1 MNFHSLDYFLVL
13 AREKNFTRAAE
24 ALHITQQSLSSHIA
38 GLEKELGC
46 TLLVRR
52 TPLELTYAG
61 RKFLHY
67 AESIGQTRQTM
78 EREFCDISEN
88 QKGELRVGIGYTRG
102 RAIMPHLIPAFQRQY
117 PNVEITL
124 LEGSNDAIQKALL
137 SGGIDLAIAGFP
149 HPLPGVVLEDYY
161 LEHIV
166 LCLSDGLLAQ
176 CGIDLDTHRG
186 EIAAGNLSALCDCPF
201 VLGSAEDIG
210 GRIGRGLLR
219 SSGVS
224 PVSKAT
230 SENVETLLALCEQGV
245 GACFCPENLLQTA
258 LSPEQLARFGQQA
271 ENRHFGKPSGLMDQ
285 LACALDG
292 AVYIDFAAGEIAP
305 VAAPFADMGLTLSL
319 TDTGGSHAGLTT
331 AYAALPADMCRVA
344 RRFGAETLSQ
354 VDPADFYA
362 HRQPGLADDRA
373 AHFFEENARVPLMRD
388 ALVHRDA
395 ETYLRLMNASG
406 RSSEQLLR
414 NIRAT
419 LFIDGEAV
427 REEFGEIGFSERGI
441 EGAVALRM
449 SRDAV
454 DALIDGRRVKLSLDL
469 KPALTVEIL
478 QERIRREIAEM
489 PEEEFFA
496 ELLRKLLPK
505 PLVMPVCKEL
515 DIQSKTYV
523 KKIGDKEI
531 DRLIALLKGFVLPIS
546 DYAPFEYAVVT
557 AGGVRCDEVNRYTM
571 ESLKVKGL
579 YFAGEVLDLDANTGG
594 YNLQIAFSTGRLA
607 GQLKQ

>member
-1 MNFHSLDYFLVL
+1 MYDVIIIGAGAAGMMAAGTAAQNGKKVLVI
-13 AREKNFTRAAE
+13 EKM
-24 ALHITQQSLSSHIA
+24 
-38 GLEKELGC
+38 EK
-46 TLLVRR
+46 
-52 TPLELTYAG
+52 AG
-61 RKFLHY
+61 RKIRITGKGRCNLTNARPPEEF
-67 AESIGQTRQTM
+67 AEQVRTNADFFATAFAEFNNRATIRFFERRGLKLDFERGDRVFPHSGKAWDVANTLEEWCRDNGVEFWFHTRVTGLM
-78 EREFCDISEN
+78 TLGGKIFGVRYMNRRGFERKEEAA
-88 QKGELRVGIGYTRG
+88 RVIVATGGLSSPATGSTGDGYTF
-102 RAIMPHLIPAFQRQY
+102 AS
-117 PNVEITL
+117 E
-124 LEGSNDAIQKALL
+124 
-137 SGGIDLAIAGFP
+137 AG
-149 HPLPGVVLEDYY
+149 HDIEPLRP
-161 LEHIV
+161 
-166 LCLSDGLLAQ
+166 
-176 CGIDLDTHRG
+176 
-186 EIAAGNLSALCDCPF
+186 
-201 VLGSAEDIG
+201 
-210 GRIGRGLLR
+210 
-219 SSGVS
+219 
-224 PVSKAT
+224 
-230 SENVETLLALCEQGV
+230 
-245 GACFCPENLLQTA
+245 
-258 LSPEQLARFGQQA
+258 
-271 ENRHFGKPSGLMDQ
+271 
-285 LACALDG
+285 
-292 AVYIDFAAGEIAP
+292 
-305 VAAPFADMGLTLSL
+305 SL
-319 TDTGGSHAGLTT
+319 T
-331 AYAALPADMCRVA
+331 
-344 RRFGAETLSQ
+344 
-354 VDPADFYA
+354 
-362 HRQPGLADDRA
+362 
-373 AHFFEENARVPLMRD
+373 PLVS
-388 ALVHRDA
+388 LHPQ
-395 ETYLRLMNASG
+395 LRELHKL
-406 RSSEQLLR
+406 LLR

-478 QERIRREIAEM
+478 QERIRHEIAEM